1 MQEMQFDFDGLIQL
15 LAGHLYSEKQVFL
28 RELIQN
34 AQDSVTRRHAIDPLA
49 PEGRIEMYADPPN
62 LVLEIRDNGIGMTDE
77 DLKHFL
83 STIGKSGT
91 RLQKQDVS
99 GLVGQ
104 FGIGFL
110 AAFLVARR
118 VEVQTKRYDASQG
131 WEWVNEGQKQ
141 YELTPFA
148 VEKPGTTVRVF
159 LKGPEERGL
168 IYEEELRL
176 LTKGYAD
183 MLPTA
188 IYVNGNTDP
197 INLQRMPWEL
207 PGLTDLERCHA
218 CHLYLEEKMPDSILE
233 VIPFSLSGEVQ
244 ASGVL
249 YLTKT
254 RTLGIDIPR
263 SVRLYLH
270 RMFLCDNAPD
280 ILPKWATFVNG
291 IINAEGLTPTA
302 ARDNFIR
309 DEPADRLRQAL
320 GELII
325 AHLEKLHREDP
336 ERFRSIQQFHAIGV
350 KAACFYHEAL
360 FAKLAPLLLWRTNGS
375 SEERLPGLRP
385 VWKTL
390 PDILSALPSVE
401 GQPKT
406 LPCFTDAHSASQYFR
421 MANAADVLVVDASYM
436 FEEPLLEAYT
446 QLPDM
451 KVRLSHLDR
460 EDTGSL
466 FTRLSPQE
474 GLPIQRLAD
483 MLAHRL
489 KPGGS
494 RLRVEVRKFHPSDLT
509 AVLRT
514 GEGSRAAHRATSLLG
529 DPNVTDELRDM
540 ARELLEMSRGASTQ
554 LILNASNPLIQR
566 IARQDLSE
574 PGVELLLQGLYHS
587 ALIHNAEL
595 LTADNTNA
603 LHEFMEQLMHHALR
617 ACEVEKDLQVRE
629 QALLQVRTSARPAH
643 AAASFS
649 HRKALLV
656 TTTDLDHGV
665 LGTALRQVVEDRWG
679 CELLIITVS
688 RPGELDAQALCE
700 QFSQVDVVFLDCQ
713 DPSLTH
719 WYVLGLIQGQ
729 STGLPVVALVPDGSD
744 DLPSRLGDVSQ
755 AMIVRYSEAPEK
767 ESINFLHHRLRE
779 FPSLQCLYQAA
790 GRPRY
795 LSPQFLAHVT
805 QLSLPFSVFKS
816 LAQAY
821 PTLNGWDTVT
831 EEQVS
836 PLLRDYA
843 SMAAPLLHRI
853 REHATSA
860 DMSGNRV

>member
-1 MQEMQFDFDGLIQL
+1 
-15 LAGHLYSEKQVFL
+15 
-28 RELIQN
+28 
-34 AQDSVTRRHAIDPLA
+34 
-49 PEGRIEMYADPPN
+49 
-62 LVLEIRDNGIGMTDE
+62 MTDE
-77 DLKHFL
+77 DLEHFL

-131 WEWVNEGQKQ
+131 WKWVNEGQKQ
-141 YELTPFA
+141 YELTPFS
-148 VEKPGTTVRVF
+148 VEAPGTTVRVF

-168 IYEEELRL
+168 IYEEELHL
-176 LTKGYAD
+176 SVKTYAD
-183 MLPTA
+183 MLPTP
-188 IYVNGNTDP
+188 IYLNDRPEP

-218 CHLYLEEKMPDSILE
+218 CHLYLEEKMPDNILE
-233 VIPFSLSGEVQ
+233 VIPFSLSDQVQ

-280 ILPKWATFVNG
+280 VLPKWATFVNG

-309 DEPADRLRQAL
+309 DGAADRLRQAL

-325 AHLEKLHREDP
+325 EHLEKLHQQDP
-336 ERFRSIQQFHAIGV
+336 DRFRAIQQFHAIGI
-350 KAACFYHEAL
+350 KAACFYHEDL

-375 SEERLPGLRP
+375 SEERLSGLRP

-390 PDILSALPSVE
+390 PDILAALPTVE
-401 GQPKT
+401 GQPKA
-406 LPCFTDAHSASQYFR
+406 LPCFTEAHSGSQYFR
-421 MANAADVLVVDASYM
+421 MANAADTLVVDASYM

-446 QLPDM
+446 KLPDM
-451 KVRLSHLDR
+451 KVRLSYLDR

-466 FTRLSPQE
+466 FTALAPHE
-474 GLPIQRLAD
+474 GLPIRRLAD
-483 MLAHRL
+483 AMAHRL

-509 AVLRT
+509 SVLRT
-514 GEGSRAAHRATSLLG
+514 GERSRAAHQAASWLG
-529 DPNVTDELRDM
+529 DPNVTDEVRDM
-540 ARELLEMSRGASTQ
+540 ARELLDMSRGASTQ

-566 IARQDLSE
+566 VARQELTT
-574 PGVELLLQGLYHS
+574 PGMELLLQGLYHS

-603 LHEFMEQLMHHALR
+603 LHEFMEQLMHHVLR
-617 ACEVEKDLQVRE
+617 ACEVEKDLHARE
-629 QALLQVRTSARPAH
+629 QALLQARTSARPAT
-643 AAASFS
+643 AVSS

-656 TTTDLDHGV
+656 TTTDLDRGA
-665 LGTALRQVVEDRWG
+665 LGMALRQVVEDRWG
-679 CELLIITVS
+679 CELLLTTVS
-688 RPGELDAQALCE
+688 RAGEMDSPALCE
-700 QFSQVDVVFLDCQ
+700 QLGQVDMVFLDCQ
-713 DPSLTH
+713 DPSTTH
-719 WYVLGLIQGQ
+719 GYVLGIIQGQ
-729 STGLPVVALVPDGSD
+729 STGLPVMALVPSSPDA
-744 DLPSRLGDVSQ
+744 LPSMLCGLNQD
-755 AMIVRYSEAPEK
+755 MIVRYPDAPEK
-767 ESINFLHHRLRE
+767 EFINFLHHRLKE
-779 FPSLQCLYQAA
+779 FPSVQCLYQAT
-790 GRPRY
+790 GRTRY

-821 PTLNGWDTVT
+821 PTLNGWETAT

-853 REHATSA
+853 REHATSS
-860 DMSGNRV
+860 DLSESRV

>member
-15 LAGHLYSEKQVFL
+15 LAGHLYSTKQVFL

-49 PEGRIEMYADPPN
+49 PEGRIELHADSPN
-62 LVLEIRDNGIGMTDE
+62 LVLEIRDNGIGMTDG

-118 VEVQTKRYDASQG
+118 VEVQTKRYDTSQG

-141 YELTPFA
+141 YEL
-148 VEKPGTTVRVF
+148 KPVSIEQSGTTVRVF

-183 MLPTA
+183 MLPTP
-188 IYVNGNTDP
+188 IYINGNTDP

-207 PGLTDLERCHA
+207 PGLTERERGHA

-233 VIPFSLSGEVQ
+233 VIPFSLSDQVQ

-280 ILPKWATFVNG
+280 VLPKWATFVNG

-302 ARDNFIR
+302 ARDNFLR
-309 DEPADRLRQAL
+309 DESADGLRQAL

-325 AHLEKLHREDP
+325 AHLETLHREDP
-336 ERFRSIQQFHAIGV
+336 ERFRAIQQFHAIGV

-360 FAKLAPLLLWRTNGS
+360 FAKLAPLLLWRTNGTAD
-375 SEERLPGLRP
+375 ERLPGLRP

-390 PDILSALPSVE
+390 PDILAVVPTVD
-401 GQPKT
+401 GQPKA
-406 LPCFTDAHSASQYFR
+406 LPCFTDAQSASQYFR
-421 MANAADVLVVDASYM
+421 MANAADTLVVDASYM
-436 FEEPLLEAYT
+436 FEEPLLEAYS
-446 QLPDM
+446 QLPDIQ
-451 KVRLSHLDR
+451 VRLSHLDR
-460 EDTGSL
+460 EEIGSL

-483 MLAHRL
+483 MMAHRL

-494 RLRVEVRKFHPSDLT
+494 RLRVEVRTFHPSDLT

-540 ARELLEMSRGASTQ
+540 ARELLDMSRGASTQ

-566 IARQDLSE
+566 LARQDLSE
-574 PGVELLLQGLYHS
+574 PGLELLLQGLYHS

-595 LTADNTNA
+595 LTADNTQA
-603 LHEFMEQLMHHALR
+603 LHEFMEQLMSHALR
-617 ACEVEKDLQVRE
+617 ACEAEKDLQIRE
-629 QALLQVRTSARPAH
+629 QALLQVRTSARPAQ
-643 AAASFS
+643 AMASS
-649 HRKALLV
+649 THRKAVVV

-665 LGTALRQVVEDRWG
+665 LGVALRHVVEDQWG
-679 CELLIITVS
+679 CELLITTVS
-688 RPGELDAQALCE
+688 NTGEIDPQALCE
-700 QFSQVDVVFLDCQ
+700 HLTQVDVVFLDCQ
-713 DPSLTH
+713 DPSPTH
-719 WYVLGLIQGQ
+719 WYVLGMIQGQ
-729 STGLPVVALVPDGSD
+729 SIGLPVVVLVPDGTKD
-744 DLPSRLGDVSQ
+744 GPLLLGGASQ
-755 AMIVRYSEAPEK
+755 SMMVRYPKSPEK
-767 ESINFLHHRLRE
+767 EVSNVLHHRLTE
-779 FPSLQCLYQAA
+779 IPSVQCLYQGA
-790 GRPRY
+790 GRARY
-795 LSPQFLAHVT
+795 LSPQFLAQVT

-816 LAQAY
+816 LAHAY
-821 PTLNGWDTVT
+821 PTLNGWEFVT

-853 REHATSA
+853 REHATSSHR
-860 DMSGNRV
+860 SGNRV

>member
-1 MQEMQFDFDGLIQL
+1 MQEMQFDFDGLISL
-15 LAGHLYSEKQVFL
+15 LAGHLYSTKQVFL

-49 PEGRIEMYADPPN
+49 PAGRIELYADPPN
-62 LVLEIRDNGIGMTDE
+62 LVLEIRDNGIGMTNA
-77 DLKHFL
+77 DLEHFL

-118 VEVQTKRYDASQG
+118 VEVRTKRYDAAQG

-141 YELTPFA
+141 YEL
-148 VEKPGTTVRVF
+148 KPVSIEQSGTTVRVF

-183 MLPTA
+183 MLPTP
-188 IYVNGNTDP
+188 IYLNGSPDP

-207 PGLTDLERCHA
+207 PGLTDLERGHV

-233 VIPFSLSGEVQ
+233 VIPFSLSDQVK

-291 IINAEGLTPTA
+291 IINAEDLTPTA
-302 ARDNFIR
+302 ARDNFLR
-309 DEPADRLRQAL
+309 DEAADRLRQAL

-325 AHLEKLHREDP
+325 AHLEKLHQQDP
-336 ERFRSIQQFHAIGV
+336 DRFRAIQQFHAIGV
-350 KAACFYHEAL
+350 KAACFYHEDL
-360 FAKLAPLLLWRTNGS
+360 FAKLAPLLLWRTNGTA
-375 SEERLPGLRP
+375 EERLPGLRP

-390 PDILSALPSVE
+390 PDILAALPTVE
-401 GQPKT
+401 GQSKA
-406 LPCFTDAHSASQYFR
+406 LPCFTDAHSGSQYFR
-421 MANAADVLVVDASYM
+421 MANAADTLVVDASYM
-436 FEEPLLEAYT
+436 FEEPLLDAYT
-446 QLPDM
+446 QLPDIQ
-451 KVRLSHLDR
+451 VRLSHLDR
-460 EDTGSL
+460 EDIGSL

-489 KPGGS
+489 QPGGL
-494 RLRVEVRKFHPSDLT
+494 RLRVEVRTFHPSDLT

-540 ARELLEMSRGASTQ
+540 ARELLDMSRGSSTQ
-554 LILNASNPLIQR
+554 LILNASNSLVQR
-566 IARQDLSE
+566 LARQDLSE
-574 PGVELLLQGLYHS
+574 PGKELLLQGLYHS
-587 ALIHNAEL
+587 ALLHNAEL
-595 LTADNTNA
+595 LTADNTHA
-603 LHEFMEQLMHHALR
+603 LHEFMEQMMHHALR
-617 ACEVEKDLQVRE
+617 ACEAEKDLQVRE
-629 QALLQVRTSARPAH
+629 QALLQARTSARPAQ
-643 AAASFS
+643 ATASPA

-656 TTTDLDHGV
+656 TIADLDPGV
-665 LGTALRQVVEDRWG
+665 LGAALRHVVEDQWG
-679 CELLIITVS
+679 CELLITTVS
-688 RPGELDAQALCE
+688 REGEIDPQALCE
-700 QFSQVDVVFLDCQ
+700 QFSQVDVVFLDYQ
-713 DPSLTH
+713 DPSPTH
-719 WYVLGLIQGQ
+719 GYVLGMIQGQ
-729 STGLPVVALVPDGSD
+729 ATGLPVVVLVPDGSED
-744 DLPSRLGDVSQ
+744 GPSQLGGVSSS
-755 AMIVRYSEAPEK
+755 MLVRYPEAPEK
-767 ESINFLHHRLRE
+767 EVIKFLHHRLME
-779 FPSLQCLYQAA
+779 FSSLRCLYHAA
-790 GRPRY
+790 GRTRY

-805 QLSLPFSVFKS
+805 QLPLPSSVFQS
-816 LAQAY
+816 LVQAY
-821 PTLNGWDTVT
+821 PTLSCWASVT
-831 EEQVS
+831 DEQVS
-836 PLLRDYA
+836 SLLRDYV
-843 SMAAPLLHRI
+843 SMTPTLLHRI
-853 REHATSA
+853 REHA
-860 DMSGNRV
+860 MSSDLSRGRV

>member
-34 AQDSVTRRHAIDPLA
+34 AQDSVTRRHAIDPRA
-49 PEGRIEMYADPPN
+49 PEGRIELHADPPN

-77 DLKHFL
+77 DLEHFL

-91 RLQKQDVS
+91 RLQKQDVA

-141 YELTPFA
+141 YELNRISI
-148 VEKPGTTVRVF
+148 EQPGTTVRVF

-176 LTKGYAD
+176 LTKSYAD
-183 MLPTA
+183 MLPTP
-188 IYVNGNTDP
+188 IYVNGNSDP

-233 VIPFSLSGEVQ
+233 VIPFSLSDQVQ

-263 SVRLYLH
+263 SVRLYLR

-309 DEPADRLRQAL
+309 DEAADRLRQAL

-325 AHLEKLHREDP
+325 QHLEKLHREDP
-336 ERFRSIQQFHAIGV
+336 ERFRAIQQFHAIGV
-350 KAACFYHEAL
+350 KAACFYHEDL
-360 FAKLAPLLLWRTNGS
+360 FTKLAPLLLWRTNGF

-390 PDILSALPSVE
+390 PDILAALPTLE
-401 GQPKT
+401 NQPKA
-406 LPCFTDAHSASQYFR
+406 LPCFTDAHSANQYFR
-421 MANAADVLVVDASYM
+421 MANAADTLVVDASYM
-436 FEEPLLEAYT
+436 FEEPLLEAYS

-451 KVRLSHLDR
+451 KVRLSYLDR
-460 EDTGSL
+460 EDAGSL
-466 FTRLSPQE
+466 FTPLSNQD
-474 GLPIQRLAD
+474 GLPIKRLAD
-483 MLAHRL
+483 ALAHQL
-489 KPGGS
+489 QPGGS
-494 RLRVEVRKFHPSDLT
+494 RLRVEVRTFHPSDLT

-514 GEGSRAAHRATSLLG
+514 GERSRAAHRATSWLG

-566 IARQDLSE
+566 LAQQDLSE
-574 PGVELLLQGLYHS
+574 PGMELLLQGLYHS
-587 ALIHNAEL
+587 ALIHNGEL
-595 LTADNTNA
+595 LTAENTNA
-603 LHEFMEQLMHHALR
+603 LHEFMEQVLHHVLR
-617 ACEVEKDLQVRE
+617 ASEAEKDLQVRE
-629 QALLQVRTSARPAH
+629 QALLRMRTSARAPHTPPPSA
-643 AAASFS
+643 

-656 TTTDLDHGV
+656 TTTDLEPRV
-665 LGTALRQVVEDRWG
+665 LGIALRQLVEDQWG
-679 CELLIITVS
+679 CELFITTVS
-688 RPGELDAQALCE
+688 RPGEIDPQALCE
-700 QFSQVDVVFLDCQ
+700 QLTQVDAVFLNYQ
-713 DPSLTH
+713 DPSTTH
-719 WYVLGLIQGQ
+719 WYVLGMVQGQ
-729 STGLPVVALVPDGSD
+729 STGLPVVVLVPSSPDN
-744 DLPSRLGDVSQ
+744 LPATLGGVSQ
-755 AMIVRYSEAPEK
+755 AMIVRYPEAPEK
-767 ESINFLHHRLRE
+767 ELSKFLHHRLTE
-779 FPSLQCLYQAA
+779 CPSLQCLFRVA
-790 GRPRY
+790 GRARY
-795 LSPQFLAHVT
+795 LSPQFLAHAT
-805 QLSLPFSVFKS
+805 KLSLPFSVFKS

-821 PTLNGWDTVT
+821 PTLNGWETVT

-843 SMAAPLLHRI
+843 SMAPTLLHRI
-853 REHATSA
+853 REHTTSS
-860 DMSGNRV
+860 DLSGSRV

>member
-1 MQEMQFDFDGLIQL
+1 MQAMQFDFDGLIQL
-15 LAGHLYSEKQVFL
+15 LAGHLYSTKQVFL

-49 PEGRIEMYADPPN
+49 PAGRIELHADPPN
-62 LVLEIRDNGIGMTDE
+62 LLLEIRDNGIGMTDE
-77 DLKHFL
+77 DLEHFL

-91 RLQKQDVS
+91 RLQKQVVA

-118 VEVQTKRYDASQG
+118 VEVETKRYDAAQG
-131 WEWVNEGQKQ
+131 WKWVNEGQKQ
-141 YELTPFA
+141 YELKP
-148 VEKPGTTVRVF
+148 VSIEQPGTTVRVF

-176 LTKGYAD
+176 LTKSYAD
-183 MLPTA
+183 MLPTP

-207 PGLTDLERCHA
+207 PGLTDLERRHA

-233 VIPFSLSGEVQ
+233 VIPFSLSGEVK

-309 DEPADRLRQAL
+309 DGATDRLRQAL

-325 AHLEKLHREDP
+325 EHLETLHREDP
-336 ERFRSIQQFHAIGV
+336 ERFRAIQQFHAIGV
-350 KAACFYHEAL
+350 KAACFYHEDL
-360 FAKLAPLLLWRTNGS
+360 FAKLAPLLLWRTNGTV
-375 SEERLPGLRP
+375 EERLPGLRP

-390 PDILSALPSVE
+390 PDILAVLPSVE
-401 GQPKT
+401 GQPKV
-406 LPCFTDAHSASQYFR
+406 LPCFTDSHSASQYFR

-436 FEEPLLEAYT
+436 FEEPLLEAYID
-446 QLPDM
+446 LPDM

-460 EDTGSL
+460 EDPGAL

-483 MLAHRL
+483 TLAHGL

-494 RLRVEVRKFHPSDLT
+494 RLRVEVRTFHPSDLT
-509 AVLRT
+509 SVLRT

-529 DPNVTDELRDM
+529 DPNVTDELRGM

-566 IARQDLSE
+566 LARQDLSE
-574 PGVELLLQGLYHS
+574 PGMELLLQGVYHS
-587 ALIHNAEL
+587 ALIHNTEL

-603 LHEFMEQLMHHALR
+603 LHEFMEQLLHHALR
-617 ACEVEKDLQVRE
+617 AREAEKDLQVRE
-629 QALLQVRTSARPAH
+629 QALLQARTSGRPAQ
-643 AAASFS
+643 ATVSS
-649 HRKALLV
+649 THRKALLV
-656 TTTDLDHGV
+656 TTTDLDPGV
-665 LGTALRQVVEDRWG
+665 LGSALRRVVEDQWG
-679 CELLIITVS
+679 CELLITTVS
-688 RPGELDAQALCE
+688 RAGEIDPQALGE
-700 QFSQVDVVFLDCQ
+700 QFTQVDVVFLDCQ
-713 DPSLTH
+713 GPSSTH
-719 WYVLGLIQGQ
+719 WYVLGMIQGQ
-729 STGLPVVALVPDGSD
+729 PTGLPVVVLVPSRSD
-744 DLPSRLGDVSQ
+744 DLPSTLHGVSQ
-755 AMIVRYSEAPEK
+755 DMMVKYPEAPEK
-767 ESINFLHHRLRE
+767 ELTDFLHHRLTE
-779 FPSLQCLYQAA
+779 FPSLRCLYQAA
-790 GRPRY
+790 GRTRY

-805 QLSLPFSVFKS
+805 QLPLPPSVFKS
-816 LAQAY
+816 LVQAY
-821 PTLNGWDTVT
+821 PTLNCWESVT
-831 EEQVS
+831 DEQVS
-836 PLLRDYA
+836 PLLRDYV
-843 SMAAPLLHRI
+843 SLTPMLLHRI
-853 REHATSA
+853 REHATSS
-860 DMSGNRV
+860 DLSGGGA